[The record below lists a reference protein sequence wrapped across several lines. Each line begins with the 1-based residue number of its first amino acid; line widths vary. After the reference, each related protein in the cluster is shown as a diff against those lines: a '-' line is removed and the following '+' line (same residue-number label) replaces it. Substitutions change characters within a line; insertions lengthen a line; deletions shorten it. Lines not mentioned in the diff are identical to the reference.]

1 MQRDMI
7 LLENQIPFS
16 ILILLMRLR
25 YGDEKVRLR
34 MINPFVYFIIWAINL
49 EEVTRDKNKEPI
61 ACHLLE
67 CIYQEFSKV
76 GDLNEKPHHC
86 FN

>member
-1 MQRDMI
+1 
-7 LLENQIPFS
+7 
-16 ILILLMRLR
+16 MRLR

-34 MINPFVYFIIWAINL
+34 MIKPFVYFIIWAINL